1 MLCLNHKERERKE
14 NAAHKE
20 NTNMKKHMEDIHM
33 KDYEI
38 TIKKASEVT
47 IFATDNDTL
56 VFPSKVTF
64 ESSHNA
70 AEILIDGLE
79 NTTIGIPPQADHI
92 ELSVEN
98 ATVNLKG
105 ISYSRIEIDGKGK
118 LRINTDT
125 LSGNIDINM
134 ISGEAELIVPA
145 DAKFSTRS
153 EGKNNTINC
162 PVPTDPNAQV
172 TIELNG
178 KNSTLSI
185 RS

>member
-1 MLCLNHKERERKE
+1 MTKNLEE
-14 NAAHKE
+14 
-20 NTNMKKHMEDIHM
+20 IHM

-56 VFPSKVTF
+56 VVPSKVTF
-64 ESSHNA
+64 ESSHDQ
-70 AEILIDGLE
+70 AEIIIDGVE
-79 NTTIGIPPQADHI
+79 NATIGIPPKADHI

-118 LRINTDT
+118 LLINTDT

-134 ISGEAELIVPA
+134 ISGEAELVIPSGA
-145 DAKFSTRS
+145 RFATRT
-153 EGKNNTINC
+153 EGKNNTISC
-162 PVPTDPNAQV
+162 LVPEEPSSETI
-172 TIELNG
+172 IELNG
-178 KNSTLSI
+178 KNSVLKI